1 MKNESIH
8 RTLRSVLISLISVA
22 LLIALP
28 GASVARGPYSVSA
41 EDSGTGHET
50 VSVHQYALGARDWTA
65 ATPRTDILLW
75 QLIGPAG
82 GESVLDIDVDP
93 RNSQRLYT
101 ATQNG
106 IYRSVDG
113 GLEWDTVLSGFFREL
128 VIDPQNSST
137 IYAGQ
142 RGPSGYGVYKSTDGG
157 DTWHHYN
164 QGMTCDNLATMSI
177 AATNPSILF
186 IGSY

>member
-1 MKNESIH
+1 MKNEGMLGA
-8 RTLRSVLISLISVA
+8 LRSRLVSLMSIA

-28 GASVARGPYSVSA
+28 GNVAARWPDPTAVA
-41 EDSGTGHET
+41 NPGTGREPT
-50 VSVHQYALGARDWTA
+50 SGHQNGP
-65 ATPRTDILLW
+65 ATKDGVAWNLRTDILLW
-75 QLIGPAG
+75 QPIGPTG

-93 RNSQRLYT
+93 HNSQRLYA
-101 ATQNG
+101 ATQAG

-113 GLEWDTVLSGFFREL
+113 GLEWDMILSGFFREL
-128 VIDPQNSST
+128 VIDPQTSNN

-164 QGMTCDNLATMSI
+164 EGMTCDDLATMSI
-177 AATNPSILF
+177 AATSPNILF
-186 IGSY
+186 TGSF